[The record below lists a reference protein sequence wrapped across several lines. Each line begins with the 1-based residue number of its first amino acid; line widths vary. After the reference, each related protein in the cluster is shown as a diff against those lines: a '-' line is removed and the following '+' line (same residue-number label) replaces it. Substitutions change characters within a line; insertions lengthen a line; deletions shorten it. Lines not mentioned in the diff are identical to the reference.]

1 MTILPTE
8 TRAFGNYVWPT
19 TRFFLMFGRQIR
31 LPVDLMY
38 GTSSP
43 DSQSIPEYVK
53 SLQHTLQEA
62 HQLVREKC
70 QAEHSRQK
78 MLYDRR
84 VHGKTYQVGDMVVL
98 HSCVIPRGK
107 CRKLHN
113 PWTGPVTAQNVLPE
127 NCPADRLWQPN
138 LVRDQIWL
146 PYLVLP
152 DRMWLPYS
160 VPPCHIMS
168 ARGPNVASIFCPVGP
183 YMAAIFGPGPNV
195 AATFGPG
202 PNVSN

>member
-1 MTILPTE
+1 MYNTTIDYHAGIISIFSRTSCTQSWRPVTM
-8 TRAFGNYVWPT
+8 AS
-19 TRFFLMFGRQIR
+19 FLMKLNHAMKSVYMICCYILSGTAFIFRTLCNHRGRDWKPDQLTPINKYS
-31 LPVDLMY
+31 P
-38 GTSSP
+38 GSSSP
-43 DSQSIPEYVK
+43 
-53 SLQHTLQEA
+53 
-62 HQLVREKC
+62 
-70 QAEHSRQK
+70 QAFTDK
-78 MLYDRR
+78 MA
-84 VHGKTYQVGDMVVL
+84 GT
-98 HSCVIPRGK
+98 
-107 CRKLHN
+107 
-113 PWTGPVTAQNVLPE
+113 VTAQNVLPE

-146 PYLVLP
+146 PYLVLL